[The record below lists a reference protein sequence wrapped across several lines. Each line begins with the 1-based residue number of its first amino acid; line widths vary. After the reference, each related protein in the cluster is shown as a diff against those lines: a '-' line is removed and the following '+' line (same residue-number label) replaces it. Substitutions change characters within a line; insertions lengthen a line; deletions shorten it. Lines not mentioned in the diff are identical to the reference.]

1 MATGNHQ
8 FENEAPLAA
17 GIVVAIGSVLLESR
31 LETIIS
37 RLHFSMLHGWVQW
50 WPLLLIVAGV
60 VLLIADRAPA
70 TGSREVTPSQFRDAQ
85 GGEQ

>member
-1 MATGNHQ
+1 MAAGNHQ

-17 GIVVAIGSVLLESR
+17 GMVVAIGSVLLESK

-37 RLHFSMLHGWVQW
+37 RLHFPMLHAWVQW

-60 VLLIADRAPA
+60 VLLFTDRAPA
-70 TGSREVTPSQFRDAQ
+70 ARETKQSRFADAAP
-85 GGEQ
+85 EIRW